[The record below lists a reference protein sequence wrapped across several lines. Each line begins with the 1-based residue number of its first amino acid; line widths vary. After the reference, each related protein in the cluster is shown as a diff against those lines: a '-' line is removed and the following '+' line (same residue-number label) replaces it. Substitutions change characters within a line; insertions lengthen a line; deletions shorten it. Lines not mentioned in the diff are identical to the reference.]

1 MFVFSRV
8 WPKRKLT
15 HLPDFSPFLLSPWT
29 EIISPPTLKGRERE
43 REEGEE
49 TCGVQVEGW
58 GGGWGMG
65 GWGGA
70 TDNLKRKPGSTNWH
84 ATRLPRAQKCGNAS
98 ACVWMHACVCV
109 LVGVPIPQPEAYGCA
124 AERGK
129 ILRARI
135 LISAHR
141 DDCIMLK
148 TKKLHSWMLIADEH
162 VHAHAFICFVHTA
175 QQRLHW
181 KHTNA
186 CWLYWRAQAE
196 IIALWCWRAASSF
209 RWWNKQDIPP
219 SPSPP
224 KPAIVGTVNM
234 DWQSYYTGL
243 QAADAFTLYT
253 FTHFFSIQLATVNI
267 IFLKHQAS
275 SSNFKNLL
283 SIRQAQ
289 SSSKRGP
296 FETDACP
303 EGREGVAIRAREQ
316 QHLGREET
324 LYTGTIS
331 KHWAHTHTHTHE
343 IICHLHTCPVFG
355 LFLLGKQHSMQ
366 QHGFIF
372 ERYTD
377 RRCTCCILD
386 LSIN

>member
-1 MFVFSRV
+1 MLCAHCTATLALKTHERV
-8 WPKRKLT
+8 LT
-15 HLPDFSPFLLSPWT
+15 ILT
-29 EIISPPTLKGRERE
+29 
-43 REEGEE
+43 
-49 TCGVQVEGW
+49 
-58 GGGWGMG
+58 
-65 GWGGA
+65 
-70 TDNLKRKPGSTNWH
+70 GSSWN
-84 ATRLPRAQKCGNAS
+84 
-98 ACVWMHACVCV
+98 
-109 LVGVPIPQPEAYGCA
+109 Y
-124 AERGK
+124 
-129 ILRARI
+129 
-135 LISAHR
+135 
-141 DDCIMLK
+141 CIVMLK
-148 TKKLHSWMLIADEH
+148 
-162 VHAHAFICFVHTA
+162 
-175 QQRLHW
+175 
-181 KHTNA
+181 
-186 CWLYWRAQAE
+186 
-196 IIALWCWRAASSF
+196 SSF
-209 RWWNKQDIPP
+209 LIQVMKQTRH
-219 SPSPP
+219 SPLPLRP

-331 KHWAHTHTHTHE
+331 KHWTHTHE

-377 RRCTCCILD
+377 RRCTCCILN
-386 LSIN
+386 LSINLSRLFIPVF